1 MKRMNS
7 MISGLAKRVDRLEK
21 GKCEGNMCTRM
32 STGSLLSLGQRLVS
46 TNKQVRLE
54 MQTDGNL
61 VIYCRGKYLW
71 QSGTGGIDIRYGL
84 SFQMDGNLV
93 LYRKDGKAVWSSGTG
108 GKDGNH

>member
-7 MISGLAKRVDRLEK
+7 MISGLAKRVDGLEK

-71 QSGTGGIDIRYGL
+71 QSGTGGKDGNHL
-84 SFQMDGNLV
+84 LLQDDGNLV
-93 LYRKDGKAVWSSGTG
+93 LYGMMFGTVYWQS
-108 GKDGNH
+108 